1 MPYIYIVYKIHT
13 AYPHNIYIYTVS
25 LILPQTYKDNIC
37 LPSLYQYT
45 VYLDDICL
53 HTTLKHAAYLHNK
66 YIHITNYIEY

>member
-1 MPYIYIVYKIHT
+1 M
-13 AYPHNIYIYTVS
+13 IYTYILLV
-25 LILPQTYKDNIC
+25 LLPQTYKDNTC
-37 LPSLYQYT
+37 LPTLYQYT